1 MDLAT
6 IWSVVDRLQKKPTL
20 TRPVDN
26 YNICVT
32 CNKVKIRYNVQNL
45 RKKISY
51 N

>member
-32 CNKVKIRYNVQNL
+32 CNKVKI
-45 RKKISY
+45 ISKEGMPTY
-51 N
+51 